1 MLHVLYG
8 FAVRIHVASR
18 KAGQKKKKKML
29 KKKSMFIQH
38 ACFVSDSSTNSV
50 FALAEENALNN
61 YLIRVVSLI
70 SMQNANVLHGNAYA
84 CTPKRTHY
92 LAEELRFYQS
102 HSICSLHRA
111 HILDI
116 DIDWE
121 KIFVVKFRCK
131 RTLVRQRTCKNVQC
145 TSHVRQRFES
155 VIPMKLKPIRV
166 GCVFSSIYRELCDQ
180 QIRQHRKMERK
191 HVISFIFRRARENRQ
206 KSKRN
211 LCSLVSSS
219 LFLFSHFI
227 VELGSSAGQSVE
239 SCCNMSKYV

>member
-1 MLHVLYG
+1 MLLLLPLPPSLSVNIKNIQCTKATIRNHVMLMFKLEITISCACTEKCLAMLHVLYG

-50 FALAEENALNN
+50 FALAGENALNN

-84 CTPKRTHY
+84 CTPQRTHY

-116 DIDWE
+116 DID
-121 KIFVVKFRCK
+121 
-131 RTLVRQRTCKNVQC
+131 
-145 TSHVRQRFES
+145 
-155 VIPMKLKPIRV
+155 
-166 GCVFSSIYRELCDQ
+166 
-180 QIRQHRKMERK
+180 
-191 HVISFIFRRARENRQ
+191 
-206 KSKRN
+206 
-211 LCSLVSSS
+211 
-219 LFLFSHFI
+219 
-227 VELGSSAGQSVE
+227 
-239 SCCNMSKYV
+239 